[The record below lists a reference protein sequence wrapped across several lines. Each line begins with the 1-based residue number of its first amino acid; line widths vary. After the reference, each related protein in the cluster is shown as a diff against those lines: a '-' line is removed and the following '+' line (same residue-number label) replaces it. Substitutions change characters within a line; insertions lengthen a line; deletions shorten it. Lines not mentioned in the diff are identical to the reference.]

1 MDNINTL
8 SSKAL
13 DNYFQTITHLNLV
26 TFKDQSR
33 LLVLIFIEELINKY
47 LDHLNKEEKSLIF
60 KTLNCL
66 AKDNCLIDYMDI
78 SNEDDMFHLP
88 DIKMKHRITEIN
100 DMRVSEGEIIRKEA

>member
-8 SSKAL
+8 SNKAL
-13 DNYFQTITHLNLV
+13 NNYFQTITHLNLV
-26 TFKDQSR
+26 SYKDQTR
-33 LLVLIFIEELINKY
+33 LLIIIFIEELINKY
-47 LDHLNKEEKSLIF
+47 IDNLTKKEKTLIF

-88 DIKMKHRITEIN
+88 NIKMKHRITEIN
-100 DMRVSEGEIIRKEA
+100 DMRVSEGREIRKEA

>member
-8 SSKAL
+8 SNKTL
-13 DNYFQTITHLNLV
+13 NNYFQTITHLNLV
-26 TFKDQSR
+26 SYKDQTR
-33 LLVLIFIEELINKY
+33 LLIIIFIEELINKY
-47 LDHLNKEEKSLIF
+47 IDNLTKEEKTLIF

-88 DIKMKHRITEIN
+88 NIKMKHRITEIN
-100 DMRVSEGEIIRKEA
+100 DMRVSEGKEIRKEA